1 MNSLVII
8 SFAGLLLATSPLL
21 AQVPMPGDRPPDQR
35 PFERIEHLKKV
46 RIIEML
52 DLKEEESV
60 RFLARMNEHEHA
72 IRDLLKERGE
82 ALDRVERLVRNN
94 ADDKEYEKAFTDVTA
109 VDDRMIAEKRKF
121 FAGLSDILTPQQ
133 RGKLMLFERRFE
145 KELREA
151 MREAQQRRRRGE
163 NP

>member
-1 MNSLVII
+1 MNRLVLISL
-8 SFAGLLLATSPLL
+8 AGLLLSPSLLL
-21 AQVPMPGDRPPDQR
+21 AQGGVPGDRPPDQR

-46 RIIEML
+46 RLIEML

-60 RFLARMNEHEHA
+60 RFFARHNEHEQA
-72 IRDLLKERGE
+72 NRDLLRERGE

-94 ADDKEYEKAFTDVTA
+94 ADDKEFDKAFGDVMA
-109 VDDRMIAEKRKF
+109 VDDRIIAEKRKF
-121 FAGLSDILTPQQ
+121 FSGLSDILTPHQ

-151 MREAQQRRRRGE
+151 MREAQQRRHRGE
-163 NP
+163 AP

>member
-1 MNSLVII
+1 M
-8 SFAGLLLATSPLL
+8 LL
-21 AQVPMPGDRPPDQR
+21 AQGMPGDRPPDQR
-35 PFERIEHLKKV
+35 PFERIEHLKKI
-46 RIIEML
+46 RLIEML

-60 RFLARMNEHEHA
+60 RFFARHNEHELA
-72 IRDLLKERGE
+72 NRDLLKERGE

-94 ADDKEYEKAFTDVTA
+94 ADDKEFEKAFGDVMA
-109 VDDRMIAEKRKF
+109 VDDRIIAEKRKF

-151 MREAQQRRRRGE
+151 MRDAQQRRHRGE
-163 NP
+163 GP